1 MEYNYKEGA
10 ARPLY
15 SSAPQ
20 NLPAEASAPFRPLPG
35 SPFLWGAA
43 AVLSYPL
50 AWYYT
55 RNVLLG
61 VMRGAAYTIFAVLF
75 MLGVALFSRAL
86 GRKGSR
92 ETWFWGA
99 CWLAQ
104 SVALGV
110 YGLHP
115 DVLQLWQMLVWH
127 LTAVYFVLCRT
138 GMQAAGK
145 ANTLVAVDGLVGV
158 FVLPWTGIFLRLRS
172 LWAGAKACLKGRVRS
187 RRRVGEVLVGVVL
200 ALVLAWYAAT
210 QLSAADAAFARLVEG
225 LLHPL
230 RWQWNEVELMY
241 FVCSIPVGMWLFG
254 LVGGGLCRKE
264 PPLTEDLF
272 YQSLGQLPRLP
283 HITANLAVGALCAV
297 YALFFGVQCA
307 EFAAALGAPSPL
319 EAVEASKFA
328 VEGFW
333 ELCRVL
339 VLDFAVLAALHFLGP
354 DPVDRPGRRRILL
367 TVFCAFGLGF
377 VGLAAAKLGVYIRLW
392 GLTPRRVISA
402 WCLAVLGL
410 AAVLALLRLW
420 RKIPAVRIW
429 VLAAMVSFCV
439 LCAVDVEKL
448 CVNDHLDRVQAGTA
462 ASFDWDLLNQCIY
475 GRPEL
480 SQDLAARM
488 TTMDLTSEDKANLAY
503 YRRIWE

>member
-20 NLPAEASAPFRPLPG
+20 NLPAAAPAPFRPLPG
-35 SPFLWGAA
+35 SPLLWGAA

-55 RNVLLG
+55 KYVLMGSL
-61 VMRGAAYTIFAVLF
+61 RGAACTVFAVLF
-75 MLGVALFSRAL
+75 MAGVELFSRAL

-110 YGLHP
+110 YGLHA

-138 GMQAAGK
+138 GMQAAGR
-145 ANTLVAVDGLVGV
+145 ANTMVAVDGLAGV

-187 RRRVGEVLVGVVL
+187 RRRAAEVLVGVML
-200 ALVLAWYAAT
+200 ALVLAWYAAA

-230 RWQWNEVELMY
+230 RWQWNGVELVY
-241 FVCSIPVGMWLFG
+241 LICSIPVGMWLFG
-254 LVGGGLCRKE
+254 LMGGGLCRTE
-264 PPLTEDLF
+264 PPLAEERF
-272 YQSLGQLPRLP
+272 YRGLGQLPRLP

-339 VLDFAVLAALHFLGP
+339 VLDFAVLAVLHLLSP

-377 VGLAAAKLGVYIRLW
+377 VGLGAAKLGVYIQLW

-410 AAVLALLRLW
+410 AALLALLRLW
-420 RKIPAVRIW
+420 RKLPAVRIW
-429 VLAAMVSFCV
+429 VLAGMVSFCV
-439 LCAVDVEKL
+439 LCAVDVESL
-448 CVNDHLDRVQAGTA
+448 CVNDHLDRVRAGTA
-462 ASFDWDLLNQCIY
+462 AELDWDLLIDCAY
-475 GRPEL
+475 GRPKLADGLRQEL
-480 SQDLAARM
+480 L
-488 TTMDLTSEDKANLAY
+488 TMDLTPQQQREMNTY
-503 YRRIWE
+503 CWIWQ

>member
-1 MEYNYKEGA
+1 MENNYKEGA

-20 NLPAEASAPFRPLPG
+20 NLPPAATPPFRPLPG
-35 SPFLWGAA
+35 SPLVWGTA

-55 RNVLLG
+55 KYVLMG
-61 VMRGAAYTIFAVLF
+61 SVRGAAYTVFAVLF
-75 MLGVALFSRAL
+75 LLGTELFSRAM

-104 SVALGV
+104 SVALGM
-110 YGLHP
+110 YGLHA
-115 DVLQLWQMLVWH
+115 DVLQPGQLLVWH
-127 LTAVYFVLCRT
+127 LTAIYFVICRT

-145 ANTLVAVDGLVGV
+145 ANTMVVADGLTGM
-158 FVLPWTGIFLRLRS
+158 FVLPWAGILLRLRA
-172 LWAGAKACLKGRVRS
+172 LWTGAKACLKGRVRS
-187 RRRVGEVLVGVVL
+187 RRRMAEVLIGVVL
-200 ALVLAWYAAT
+200 ALMLAWYAAT
-210 QLSAADAAFARLVEG
+210 QLSAADPSFARLVDG
-225 LLHPL
+225 LLQPL
-230 RWQWNEVELMY
+230 RWQWNGVELVY
-241 FVCSIPVGMWLFG
+241 LLCSIPVGMWLFG
-254 LVGGGLCRKE
+254 LVGGGLSRTE
-264 PPLTEDLF
+264 PPLTEELF
-272 YQSLGQLPRLP
+272 YRALGQMPRLP

-307 EFAAALGAPSPL
+307 EFAAALGAPLPL
-319 EAVEASKFA
+319 EAVDASRFA

-339 VLDFAVLAALHFLGP
+339 VLDFGVLAALHFLSP

-392 GLTPRRVISA
+392 GLTPRRIISA

-410 AAVLALLRLW
+410 AAVLALARLW
-420 RKIPAVRIW
+420 RKLPAVRIW
-429 VLAAMVSFCV
+429 MLAAMVSFCV
-439 LCAVDVEKL
+439 LCGADIEKI
-448 CVNDHLDRVQAGTA
+448 CIRDHLDRVQAGTA
-462 ASFDWDLLNQCIY
+462 EIDWNLLDDCA
-475 GRPEL
+475 R
-480 SQDLAARM
+480 SRSDLAASLHDRLLS
-488 TTMDLTSEDKANLAY
+488 MDLDPQQQREMNVYSW
-503 YRRIWE
+503 IWE